1 MKRLI
6 GILLCNLF
14 ILTACSASVDKT
26 S

>member
-14 ILTACSASVDKT
+14 ILTACSASVD
-26 S
+26 

>member
-14 ILTACSASVDKT
+14 ILTACSASV
-26 S
+26 

>member
-14 ILTACSASVDKT
+14 ILTACSASVDK
-26 S
+26 